1 MLERKVRKKM
11 SKLLKQYQELKK
23 KDSNKIYI
31 FQVGIF
37 YNLLNEDAQ
46 LVSNK
51 IGLKLTNLSPEI
63 VKCGFPISKLEKYTH
78 LFKSLDLKYELVTNQ
93 APLNQG
99 SYSSIIKKIQ
109 NIDLENT
116 TCKEAFDI
124 LYNIQQKLKNIQ

>member
-1 MLERKVRKKM
+1 M
-11 SKLLKQYQELKK
+11 SKLLNQYNELKK

-37 YNLLNEDAQ
+37 YNILQDDAKV
-46 LVSNK
+46 VSNA

-63 VKCGFPISKLEKYTH
+63 IKCGFPIAKLDKYT
-78 LFKSLDLKYELVTNQ
+78 SLLKQHNLQFEVITTSATSNQ
-93 APLNQG
+93 NT
-99 SYSSIIKKIQ
+99 SYQSIITKIK

-124 LYNIQQKLKNIQ
+124 LYTIQQKIKNM